1 MLTIFIVPAAAHFK
15 HGKSG
20 AHFTCT
26 SFQLQNASEKQS
38 SFSNLAIGFVKNAT
52 ISIGDGGKCVRHVYP
67 VCLFHFFFLTLINF
81 LIPADAEGNGD
92 SISAAVQAER
102 IALLTNVL
110 AQTRLDSDPSSQIQ
124 GQTPTTS
131 LSQQQTQRSHSLT
144 PPQLSERRSFL
155 DVPSAHL
162 ASTRTLNN
170 SNIGNRSV
178 HRSQSHFALGQQYA
192 ATTQLRP
199 HVPASPNMA
208 ASLSLHAHQQQQHA
222 RHVASSPIYQT
233 PLPQTSSAGGMFGQM
248 QQQQHHQPL
257 QSLPL
262 LVQHEQVSMPLH
274 MQRHPSPLLYATGP
288 INDFG
293 SGRARVVSSPGPG
306 YRVARGFGLNGRVGV
321 SASQCSSETT
331 SSIGSIGSEF
341 EFGFGSAGRNDKDEV
356 LSLSESESVCV
367 GAVRENSPG
376 DGGMESDGE
385 NESTPAIAGPLLP
398 AFLQDFVRSPVSATT
413 TTNTMEERESAVKE
427 ETCGDLG
434 VLNLGAAMAP
444 PPGRNATY
452 ARFAEFPP
460 VPRTRNDSGSSSTS
474 SSGGSVSGCGSILST
489 PSLSGLGGLSS
500 LTLGRDG
507 GIWRMDG
514 EESKSLSLK
523 GVAAGSGAG
532 GGGGGGGG
540 GGVKLPLPLPVGAE
554 KRV

>member
-1 MLTIFIVPAAAHFK
+1 MT
-15 HGKSG
+15 
-20 AHFTCT
+20 
-26 SFQLQNASEKQS
+26 
-38 SFSNLAIGFVKNAT
+38 
-52 ISIGDGGKCVRHVYP
+52 
-67 VCLFHFFFLTLINF
+67 
-81 LIPADAEGNGD
+81 
-92 SISAAVQAER
+92 
-102 IALLTNVL
+102 
-110 AQTRLDSDPSSQIQ
+110 
-124 GQTPTTS
+124 
-131 LSQQQTQRSHSLT
+131 
-144 PPQLSERRSFL
+144 
-155 DVPSAHL
+155 
-162 ASTRTLNN
+162 
-170 SNIGNRSV
+170 
-178 HRSQSHFALGQQYA
+178 
-192 ATTQLRP
+192 
-199 HVPASPNMA
+199 
-208 ASLSLHAHQQQQHA
+208 ASLSLHAQQQHA

-233 PLPQTSSAGGMFGQM
+233 PLPQTSSSGGMFGQM
-248 QQQQHHQPL
+248 QQLQHQPL

-262 LVQHEQVSMPLH
+262 LVQNEQVSMPLLH
-274 MQRHPSPLLYATGP
+274 IQRHPSPLLYATGP
-288 INDFG
+288 VNDFG

-306 YRVARGFGLNGRVGV
+306 YRVARGFGLSGRVGV

-367 GAVRENSPG
+367 GAVTENPPG
-376 DGGMESDGE
+376 DGGMESEGE

-413 TTNTMEERESAVKE
+413 TTTTTTSEERESAVKE
-427 ETCGDLG
+427 ETCADLG
-434 VLNLGAAMAP
+434 VLNLGAAMAL
-444 PPGRNATY
+444 PPGRNTTY
-452 ARFAEFPP
+452 ARFAEYPP

-523 GVAAGSGAG
+523 GVAAGSVS
-532 GGGGGGGG
+532 GGGGGGG